1 MSRELAIT
9 IAVVSSLMAVAS
21 SAAAGQTICDRNYW
35 PSEVAAHRSQPKA
48 AAAGP
53 LSSFAFDLSG
63 PQPYAIATFAMKVF
77 KLSTEINIV
86 IHDILLLTEPEGV
99 EDVERTLPKI

>member
-1 MSRELAIT
+1 
-9 IAVVSSLMAVAS
+9 
-21 SAAAGQTICDRNYW
+21 
-35 PSEVAAHRSQPKA
+35 
-48 AAAGP
+48 
-53 LSSFAFDLSG
+53 
-63 PQPYAIATFAMKVF
+63 MKVF